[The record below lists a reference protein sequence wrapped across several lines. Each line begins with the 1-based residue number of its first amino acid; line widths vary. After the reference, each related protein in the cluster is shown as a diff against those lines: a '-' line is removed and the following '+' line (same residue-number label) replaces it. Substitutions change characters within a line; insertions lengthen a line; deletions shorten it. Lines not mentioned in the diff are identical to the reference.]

1 MSNIAKQLEE
11 LAKAGERLLDV
22 AIPEY
27 GSGWHYLK
35 DNIGAYKADNSDHL
49 SFDVDGLR
57 IAYFSP
63 VQYTLELR
71 HVDNLSD
78 YIKRVEAETTRIEK
92 MVEGKTEE
100 EIEAHKAKRLAELQQ
115 QIDDLTKETNERKG
129 K

>member
-27 GSGWHYLK
+27 GSGWHYLE
-35 DNIGAYKADNSDHL
+35 DNIRAYKADNSDHL
-49 SFDVDGLR
+49 SFDVDGLHV
-57 IAYFSP
+57 AYFSP
-63 VQYTLELR
+63 VQYNLELR

-92 MVEGKTEE
+92 MVAERTQEE
-100 EIEAHKAKRLAELQQ
+100 KEANKAKRLAELQQ
-115 QIDDLTKETNERKG
+115 QIDDLTKETNKRKD

>member
-35 DNIGAYKADNSDHL
+35 DNIRAYKADNSDHL
-49 SFDVDGLR
+49 AFKVDDLHV
-57 IAYFSP
+57 AYFSP
-63 VQYTLELR
+63 VQYNLELR
-71 HVDNLSD
+71 HLDNLSG
-78 YIKRVEAETTRIEK
+78 YIKRVEAETARIEK
-92 MVEGKTEE
+92 MVAEKTEE
-100 EIEAHKAKRLAELQQ
+100 EIEANKAKRLAILQQ
-115 QIDDLTKETNERKG
+115 QIDDLTKEANKRKD

>member
-27 GSGWHYLK
+27 GSGWHYLE
-35 DNIGAYKADNSDHL
+35 DRILIYKADGSDHL
-49 SFDVDGLR
+49 AFEVDDLHV
-57 IAYFSP
+57 AYFSP
-63 VQYTLELR
+63 VQYNLELR
-71 HVDNLSD
+71 HLDNLSD
-78 YIKRVEAETTRIEK
+78 YIKRVEAETARIEK

-100 EIEAHKAKRLAELQQ
+100 EIEAHKAKRLAILQQ
-115 QIDDLTKETNERKG
+115 QIDDLTKETNKRKD

>member
-27 GSGWHYLK
+27 GSGWHYLE
-35 DNIGAYKADNSDHL
+35 DRIRIYKADNSDHSSL
-49 SFDVDGLR
+49 TIDNLEIS
-57 IAYFSP
+57 YFSP
-63 VQYTLELR
+63 VQYTLELW
-71 HVDNLSD
+71 HLDNLSD
-78 YIKRVEAETTRIEK
+78 YIKRVEAETARIEK

-100 EIEAHKAKRLAELQQ
+100 EIEAHKAKRLAILQQ
-115 QIDDLTKETNERKG
+115 QIDDLTKETNKRKD